1 MRAQRS
7 LIVALMAITAQACAL
22 TDNEVQLEYQS
33 VAGLIPNPNNTRVV
47 FLSLIDDSR
56 PDKSRLGV
64 IRNAYGMET
73 AKVLSKD
80 DARIWVSNTLKGNL
94 EQAGYTVRAVDGAFV
109 PSANQFHLSGEL
121 IKAYSDPQ
129 MGFFTI
135 TMRGDV
141 QATMQAEYQ
150 GRRSRKLIA
159 GQSEE
164 ESLIATGGDL
174 HKRVLNNALS
184 DFIRKVMLW
193 LDELK
198 S

>member
-1 MRAQRS
+1 MRAHRS
-7 LIVALMAITAQACAL
+7 LIVALMAVIVQACAFI
-22 TDNEVQLEYQS
+22 DNEVQLEYQS
-33 VAGLIPNPNNTRVV
+33 VAGLTPNPNNARII
-47 FLSLIDDSR
+47 FLSLIEDSR

-64 IRNAYGMET
+64 IRNTYGMET
-73 AKVLSKD
+73 AKVLSND
-80 DARIWVSNTLKGNL
+80 DARIWVSNTLKGNF

-109 PSANQFHLSGEL
+109 PSADQFHLSGEL
-121 IKAYSDPQ
+121 SKAYSDPQ

-150 GRRSRKLIA
+150 GRRSQKLIA
-159 GQSEE
+159 GQYEE
-164 ESLIATGGDL
+164 ESLISTGGDL

-184 DFIRKVMLW
+184 DFVRKVMLW

>member
-1 MRAQRS
+1 MRRQR
-7 LIVALMAITAQACAL
+7 LLMVVLLAISAQACAL
-22 TDNEVQLEYQS
+22 IDNEVQLEYQS
-33 VAGLIPNPNNTRVV
+33 VAGLTPNPNNTRVV
-47 FLSLIDDSR
+47 FLSLLEDSR

-109 PSANQFHLSGEL
+109 PSANQFRLSGEL

-150 GRRSRKLIA
+150 GRQSRKLVV
-159 GQSEE
+159 GQYEE
-164 ESLIATGGDL
+164 ESLLSTGGDL
-174 HKRVLNNALS
+174 HKRVLNSALE
-184 DFIRKVMLW
+184 DFVRKVMAW

-198 S
+198 I

>member
-1 MRAQRS
+1 MRAQRL
-7 LIVALMAITAQACAL
+7 LIVALMAVTAQACAFI
-22 TDNEVQLEYQS
+22 DNEVQLEYQF
-33 VAGLIPNPNNTRVV
+33 VARSTPNPSNTRVI
-47 FLSLIDDSR
+47 FLSLIEDSR
-56 PDKSRLGV
+56 PDKSQLGV

-80 DARIWVSNTLKGNL
+80 DARIWVSNTLKGNF
-94 EQAGYTVRAVDGAFV
+94 EQAGYTVRAVDEAFF

-135 TMRGDV
+135 TVRGDV

-159 GQSEE
+159 GQYAE
-164 ESLIATGGDL
+164 ESLISTGGDL

-184 DFIRKVMLW
+184 DFVRKVMLW